1 MITQR
6 LSGKRYDTLEPVMI
20 SWEGGRIQTVEPLR
34 VDDEDTK
41 KLPYLAP
48 GLFDM
53 QINGYGGIWFCK
65 RGLTVDE
72 AIQAIEPYLAAGVT
86 KLFPTLITSSHE
98 ALADGFATLK
108 EVCEEHPEID
118 QLVAGCHL
126 EGPYL
131 SAEDGSRGAH
141 PLEHIRPADWTEFSK
156 LQELS
161 GNRIKLITVAPEQE
175 GVLEFIPKA
184 VNSGVVV
191 SIGHTAA
198 SPDLIRAAADAGA
211 RMSTHLG
218 NGAQGMIRRHPNYI
232 WEQLADDRLHCCLIT
247 DGHHIPGSVA
257 KIAYR
262 VKGYERMLI
271 TCDASG
277 LAGLSPGV
285 YESESLNVEILEDG
299 RHVIAGQNQLLAGS
313 GATTEMCVAELP
325 RMVEEISLAD
335 AVDFA
340 SRNPGRLFGIETG
353 LLEPGGLADMI
364 QFDYDESAARI
375 DILKTVVEGQLRYTR
390 SGQASE

>member
-1 MITQR
+1 MTVQR

-20 SWEGGRIQTVEPLR
+20 SWEGDRISTVEPLR
-34 VDDEDTK
+34 GEHVTTED
-41 KLPYLAP
+41 LPYLAP
-48 GLFDM
+48 GLFDI

-65 RGLTVDE
+65 KGLSVDE
-72 AIQAIEPYLAAGVT
+72 AIQAIEPFLSAGVT

-98 ALADGFATLK
+98 ALVDGFSTLNQ
-108 EVCEEHPEID
+108 VCQEYPEIA
-118 QLVAGCHL
+118 QMVAGCHL

-131 SAEDGSRGAH
+131 SAEEGSRGAH
-141 PLEHIRPADWTEFSK
+141 PLEHIRPANWVEFCK

-175 GVLEFIPKA
+175 GVLDFIPKA

-198 SPDLIRAAADAGA
+198 NPEQIRAAADAGA

-232 WEQLADDRLHCCLIT
+232 WEQLAEDRLHCCLIT
-247 DGHHIPGSVA
+247 DGHHIPASIA
-257 KIAYR
+257 KVAYR

-277 LAGLSPGV
+277 LAGLPPGL
-285 YESESLNVEILEDG
+285 YESESVDVEILEDL
-299 RHVIAGQNQLLAGS
+299 I
-313 GATTEMCVAELP
+313 VAAH
-325 RMVEEISLAD
+325 AD
-335 AVDFA
+335 AKRKAEALMQDKMKELTGGIA
-340 SRNPGRLFGIETG
+340 LPGLNPFG
-353 LLEPGGLADMI
+353 
-364 QFDYDESAARI
+364 
-375 DILKTVVEGQLRYTR
+375 
-390 SGQASE
+390 